1 MSGRGRQFCV
11 GFGRRKCGMGARRQT
26 PGDDVTPHTRERRS
40 WARSQPV
47 AAYLIALVLV
57 ILIPALVV
65 SLVLL
70 NRNNRAQEDVVRGLT
85 NATVQA
91 IGQSVEREL
100 EGMITTLRVLSTS
113 QALLGDDLA
122 QFHRRASLALAGTGA
137 YLLALDHDFNQ
148 LLNTRVG
155 FGEPLGP
162 TSDPGP
168 AADALER
175 GVTVVSGAFFGQT
188 AQRWVFNV
196 LLPVP
201 DNATAALLVLT
212 RDAVNLAS
220 ALQSRQLPDGWH
232 AALVDGSNLVLAATA
247 EAGLETGTVLP
258 MRQTL
263 QQAPDEWRRERFGG
277 DMVVT
282 SEWRSSLSGWRVIA
296 WAAVETV
303 ERPLGDSLL
312 WLAAWGVII
321 AGVAGGLAVVL
332 AQRVGKSVRGL
343 RRDAQRLGRGEPVM
357 AKAYPVAEI
366 AEVSRALAE
375 ASAQRQ
381 AAEREVHFLMREL
394 AHRSK
399 NQMTVIAAMAKQTA
413 RGATDVESYVGAFE
427 RRIHGLA
434 RSTDLL
440 LAHGRAGVLLSELID
455 SHIAP
460 FGPPDA
466 ARITLHGPTVRLNA
480 QAAQIL
486 GMAAHELSTNAVK
499 YGAFAGDG
507 GRLSVR
513 WSIVDDRLD
522 LVWRETVPT
531 ALEASERIGFGTTV
545 LQNMVARSLGAQVER
560 RCHADG
566 IEWHFVIPLASIDPA
581 HTPGPAAEAPP
592 E

>member
-1 MSGRGRQFCV
+1 
-11 GFGRRKCGMGARRQT
+11 MGARQDT
-26 PGDDVTPHTRERRS
+26 PGNVAAGAQPPQERRS
-40 WARSQPV
+40 WARSQSV
-47 AAYLIALVLV
+47 AVYLFALVLV

-70 NRNNRAQEDVVRGLT
+70 NRNNRAQEDVVRALT

-91 IGQSVEREL
+91 IGQSVEREIA
-100 EGMITTLRVLSTS
+100 GMITTLRVLSTS
-113 QALLGDDLA
+113 QALIANDLGS
-122 QFHRRASLALAGTGA
+122 FHRRASVALAGTGA
-137 YLLALDHDFNQ
+137 YLLALDPDFNQ
-148 LLNTRVG
+148 LLNTRVP

-162 TSDPGP
+162 TSDRGS
-168 AADALER
+168 ATEALER
-175 GVTVVSGAFFGQT
+175 GTVVVSGLFFGQT
-188 AQRWVFNV
+188 AKRWVFNV
-196 LLPVP
+196 LLPRP
-201 DNATAALLVLT
+201 DDPVAALLVLT
-212 RDAVNLAS
+212 RDAANLAP
-220 ALQSRQLPDGWH
+220 ALQARQLPDGWH
-232 AALVDGSNLVLAATA
+232 AALVDSSNLIIAATA
-247 EAGLETGTVLP
+247 DTGLEAGTVLP

-263 QQAPDEWRRERFGG
+263 QQSSDEWRRERFGG

-282 SEWRSSLSGWRVIA
+282 AEWRSGLSGWRVIA
-296 WAAVETV
+296 WAAVEAV

-321 AGVAGGLAVVL
+321 AGVAGGLAVAL
-332 AQRVGKSVRGL
+332 AERVGRSVRGL

-366 AEVSRALAE
+366 AEVSRALAD
-375 ASAQRQ
+375 ASSQRQ

-413 RGATDVESYVGAFE
+413 RGAVDIQNYVEAFE
-427 RRIHGLA
+427 RRIHGLS

-440 LAHGRAGVLLSELID
+440 LAHGRAGVLLDELID

-460 FGPPDA
+460 FAPPDA
-466 ARITLHGPTVRLNA
+466 SRVTLAGPTVRLNA

-499 YGAFAGDG
+499 YGAFAGDSG
-507 GRLSVR
+507 TLSVR

-522 LVWRETVPT
+522 LVWRESVPT
-531 ALEASERIGFGTTV
+531 GLVASERVGFGTTV

-560 RCHADG
+560 RCHPDG

-581 HTPGPAAEAPP
+581 QAPAAADGAPS

>member
-1 MSGRGRQFCV
+1 
-11 GFGRRKCGMGARRQT
+11 MGARRHR
-26 PGDDVTPHTRERRS
+26 PDDSGGPAPERRS
-40 WARSQPV
+40 LARSQPIAV
-47 AAYLIALVLV
+47 YLFALVLV
-57 ILIPALVV
+57 ILIPALIV

-70 NRNNRAQEDVVRGLT
+70 NRNNRAQEDVVRALT

-91 IGQSVEREL
+91 MGQSVEREIAS
-100 EGMITTLRVLSTS
+100 MVTTLRVLSTS
-113 QALLGDDLA
+113 QALADGDFA
-122 QFHRRASLALAGTGA
+122 QFHDRASVALAGTGA
-137 YLLALDHDFNQ
+137 YLVVLDGEFNQ
-148 LLNTRVG
+148 LLNTRVSY
-155 FGEPLGP
+155 GEELGP
-162 TSDPGP
+162 TSNTRI
-168 AADALER
+168 AAEAVER
-175 GVTVVSGAFFGQT
+175 GMPVVSGLFFGQT

-196 LLPVP
+196 VLPVP
-201 DNATAALLVLT
+201 DNRAAPLLVLT
-212 RDAVNLAS
+212 RNAANLTT
-220 ALQSRQLPDGWH
+220 ALQSRQLPAGWH
-232 AALVDGSNLVLAATA
+232 AALVDSTNLVLAATGEA
-247 EAGLETGTVLP
+247 ELQTGTVLP

-263 QQAPDEWRRERFGG
+263 QQAPDEWQRERFGG

-282 SEWRSSLSGWRVIA
+282 SEWRSGLSGWRVIA
-296 WAAVETV
+296 WASVEAVEG
-303 ERPLGDSLL
+303 PLGDSLL
-312 WLAAWGVII
+312 WLAAWGTII

-332 AQRVGKSVRGL
+332 AQRVGWSVRGL

-381 AAEREVHFLMREL
+381 LAEREVHFLMREL

-399 NQMTVIAAMAKQTA
+399 NQMTVISAMAKQTA
-413 RGATDVESYVGAFE
+413 RGAADVESYVQAFE
-427 RRIHGLA
+427 RRIHGLS

-440 LAHGRAGVLLSELID
+440 LAHGRAGVLLGELID

-466 ARITLHGPTVRLNA
+466 SRIDLAGPAVRLNA

-499 YGAFAGDG
+499 YGAFAVDG
-507 GRLSVR
+507 GHLSVR

-531 ALEASERIGFGTTV
+531 GLVASERIGFGTTV

-560 RCHADG
+560 RCHDDG
-566 IEWHFVIPLASIDPA
+566 IEWHFDIPLSAIDPA
-581 HTPGPAAEAPP
+581 HAPAPAAEALP